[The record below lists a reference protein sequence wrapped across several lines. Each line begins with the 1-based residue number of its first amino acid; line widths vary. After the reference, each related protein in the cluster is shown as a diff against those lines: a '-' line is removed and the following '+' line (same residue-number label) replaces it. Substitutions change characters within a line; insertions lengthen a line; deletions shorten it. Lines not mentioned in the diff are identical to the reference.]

1 MGIQSAAVPMCYDR
15 LVDEDVVETS
25 IPTLLRTELWCA
37 LRNGALAGVLV
48 LAVLLFE
55 GAPVWLVAASVLGA
69 VVLGAVLHQTV
80 FVVGTVVQRVRASD
94 RTERPGSA

>member
-1 MGIQSAAVPMCYDR
+1 MCYDR
-15 LVDEDVVETS
+15 LVEEDVVETS

-37 LRNGALAGVLV
+37 LRNGALAGVMV

-69 VVLGAVLHQTV
+69 IALGALLHQTV
-80 FVVGTVVQRVRASD
+80 FVVGTAVQRLRARY
-94 RTERPGSA
+94 RTENPGTA